1 MVYLRGL
8 GIPGAWKWLCFGATS
23 SGGRDDGH
31 LFWIWIF
38 LIPVLLV
45 RAAGV
50 KSTHHHTQFWSDG
63 SWDITGRHICPKKMK
78 QASQL
83 DPIPPLHQPPSISVL
98 QPQQDAKH
106 GSAPSVFVPTVL
118 SFFDQVSPFL
128 EISTKI
134 LEWGRKG
141 QQERGYKAAAVL
153 IA

>member
-1 MVYLRGL
+1 MVAG
-8 GIPGAWKWLCFGATS
+8 TS
-23 SGGRDDGH
+23 Q
-31 LFWIWIF
+31 
-38 LIPVLLV
+38 
-45 RAAGV
+45 AGTSAQ
-50 KSTHHHTQFWSDG
+50 KNETET
-63 SWDITGRHICPKKMK
+63 
-78 QASQL
+78 SQL

-134 LEWGRKG
+134 LGGGG